1 MFRIIINIDNRII
14 IRNVDMRSMVED
26 KIIITETRK
35 RITIKMISIRKVNS
49 RNMEGMLISIK
60 RKIMHIMMMK
70 GILKS
75 TPEIMTINISKTIR
89 TIRNPQTQITKTFQM
104 KILLNTFPF
113 LVQVST
119 FHKKKN
125 LIFSHG
131 KVNRFI
137 KILKNIK
144 TTLKTKMI

>member
-104 KILLNTFPF
+104 KILLNTFPSCNTLVHQHQKF
-113 LVQVST
+113 LKLLELPS
-119 FHKKKN
+119 FKK
-125 LIFSHG
+125 
-131 KVNRFI
+131 
-137 KILKNIK
+137 
-144 TTLKTKMI
+144 

>member
-104 KILLNTFPF
+104 KILLNIFPF
-113 LVQVST
+113 LVQVNT
-119 FHKKKN
+119 FHIKKN

-131 KVNRFI
+131 KVNKFI